1 MHCCIPT
8 LATDNNT
15 STGMIWVTLNMP
27 SAAEECHELSGN
39 FTLSGVVTLL
49 LVVYFK
55 VVLET
60 LNRIWWFFC
69 YFTMTWIYWRQ
80 LFCCLSGCFW
90 ILSHMTYAVLVIST
104 TRSHPPCS
112 FCSQMMFFCVITLSV
127 GVFYIFST
135 YTFNVGLFVCKVFK
149 SNC

>member
-1 MHCCIPT
+1 MPRTVREFHIVWSGHT
-8 LATDNNT
+8 VISSIFQSSVGDAQQNLMIFLLFYYDMNILA
-15 STGMIWVTLNMP
+15 STILLSKRLFLN
-27 SAAEECHELSGN
+27 
-39 FTLSGVVTLL
+39 
-49 LVVYFK
+49 
-55 VVLET
+55 
-60 LNRIWWFFC
+60 I
-69 YFTMTWIYWRQ
+69 
-80 LFCCLSGCFW
+80 